1 MSRGANSVSLKV
13 DTSGLKQ
20 YLDQLGKAAEEAA
33 RPAAQAMAQVYYDA
47 ARGFARGFATVS
59 KRSHFFYGTQF
70 KKTGVRYGPFSPGNL
85 RDSIYQ
91 VFSQSNSG
99 RGLATYHVSYNYK
112 KAPYAAMVEFGTS
125 HSAPHP
131 FIRRAMFSHYVRKAA
146 YEAGEKVLM
155 DKIAEKS

>member
-1 MSRGANSVSLKV
+1 MSRGANSVSLSV
-13 DTSGLKQ
+13 DTRGLKQ

-47 ARGFARGFATVS
+47 ARSFAPVS
-59 KRSHFFYGTQF
+59 KRAHFFYGSSF
-70 KKTGVRYGPFSPGNL
+70 KQTGVRYGPFKPGNL

-99 RGLATYHVSYNYK
+99 KGLATYHVSYNYK

-131 FIRRAMFSHYVRKAA
+131 FIRRAMFSQAVRKAA